1 MRLSFCSVIIP
12 QYQNIPVV
20 IDDSLSLKKFL
31 PKISS
36 ETFNSRVACSPA
48 VLYWSW
54 WITAWFTV
62 CVSRNTAS
70 KPQTALWGAPYG
82 AFFLAIFT
90 EEEWVLIE
98 KGLLEYFQQPLYRT
112 FLFKLSYLNTKAFRK
127 RLRITLSRPISSN
140 SFRNAKI
147 QAFSTKVMLSASISP
162 YLQRSSSGII
172 LFSVFSNTLDP
183 LFTASAF
190 SLSGRPFL

>member
-98 KGLLEYFQQPLYRT
+98 KGLLD
-112 FLFKLSYLNTKAFRK
+112 
-127 RLRITLSRPISSN
+127 ISSN
-140 SFRNAKI
+140 PFIEHFDSNCHIWIPR
-147 QAFSTKVMLSASISP
+147 
-162 YLQRSSSGII
+162 
-172 LFSVFSNTLDP
+172 LF
-183 LFTASAF
+183 ASACESPCRDQYPRIAF
-190 SLSGRPFL
+190 GTPKSKRSAPK